1 MEAVLCCSCF
11 FISPSARHLAYHTKR
26 NIHVYFSLRDNINRN
41 MLLQSC
47 MRKNLEC
54 TSSCAYKKCPSCVG
68 WSWSVHCW
76 QVSPRRTTTVQQ
88 SQTADLMSLTPG
100 MCCSSACAMYAVIP
114 AVCSL
119 VLRGCPYPQGKAH
132 FRVEHTATGSDMHSS
147 RFTQCDSLG
156 GQHRWC
162 GQLVTVTV
170 AICWRLWQFASF

>member
-11 FISPSARHLAYHTKR
+11 FISPSARYLAYHTKR
-26 NIHVYFSLRDNINRN
+26 NINVYFSLRDNINRN

-47 MRKNLEC
+47 MRKNLQC

-114 AVCSL
+114 AFLWCYVG
-119 VLRGCPYPQGKAH
+119 VRIPKGRRTFEWNIQQQARTCPA
-132 FRVEHTATGSDMHSS
+132 VDLLS
-147 RFTQCDSLG
+147 
-156 GQHRWC
+156 
-162 GQLVTVTV
+162 VTH
-170 AICWRLWQFASF
+170 